1 MTDHPQASQ
10 DPQAIFITGAASGIG
25 RETAKLFASQGW
37 RVGAADLDEMGLA
50 SLAGELGPDRCQTG
64 RLDVRDAAAYKARLD
79 AFAAWTG
86 NRLDVLFNCA
96 GIMTMSPF
104 EETPLAIHVR
114 TVEVNVLGVLNG
126 IHTAFPLLKAT
137 PGAHIVTMC
146 SASALYGVPDLATY
160 SASKFF
166 IRGLTEGLSIEFE
179 KHGITVTDLMPLYVD
194 TPMVRD
200 PDLPRRQ
207 PQDLRSQAHPATDRR
222 AGLESRPRQEG
233 PLEADA
239 SPEDAGLPRRR
250 AAVRVTAD
258 DEDGGPAA
266 VGGISPP
273 GGYLDSFVLGL
284 LRNEARNRDAPEK
297 PRVEAP
303 IDELT
308 PSLH

>member
-1 MTDHPQASQ
+1 MNDHPQ
-10 DPQAIFITGAASGIG
+10 DPQATIFITGAASGIG
-25 RETAKLFASQGW
+25 RETARLFARHGW

-50 SLAGELGPDRCQTG
+50 SLAGELGPERCQTG

-104 EETPLAIHVR
+104 EETPLAVHQR
-114 TVEVNVLGVLNG
+114 TVEVNILGVLNG

-194 TPMVRD
+194 TPMVRTQTYHAGSLKTFGAKLTPQQIAELVWKAAHGKKVHWKPTLLLKTLD
-200 PDLPRRQ
+200 YLGGALPFVSR
-207 PQDLRSQAHPATDRR
+207 PTMKMVDRR
-222 AGLESRPRQEG
+222 R
-233 PLEADA
+233 
-239 SPEDAGLPRRR
+239 
-250 AAVRVTAD
+250 
-258 DEDGGPAA
+258 
-266 VGGISPP
+266 
-273 GGYLDSFVLGL
+273 
-284 LRNEARNRDAPEK
+284 
-297 PRVEAP
+297 
-303 IDELT
+303 
-308 PSLH
+308 